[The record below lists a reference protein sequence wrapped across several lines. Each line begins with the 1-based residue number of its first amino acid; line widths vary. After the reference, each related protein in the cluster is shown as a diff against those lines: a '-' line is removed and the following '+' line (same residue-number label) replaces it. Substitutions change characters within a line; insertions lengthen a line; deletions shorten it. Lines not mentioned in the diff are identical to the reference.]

1 VRVGLIIYG
10 SLDIVSGGYLYDRML
25 VEHLRQQGDE
35 VDIIALSWRDYGRHL
50 SDNLARALRRRLR
63 HASLDVLLQDE
74 LNHPSLFWLNRWLR
88 HQVRYPLVTI
98 VHHLRCSEA
107 RPAWQNRLY
116 RWVERC
122 YLMTLDGLI
131 FNSQTTAAAVERLI
145 GARQASVVA
154 APGGDRL
161 QPTLTPAQ
169 ITARALHPGPLRVLF
184 VGNLIPRK
192 ALHTLLTAVARLPH
206 EGWQLEVVGSLTVDA
221 VYVQAIRR
229 QIAQAGL
236 TRQVTLLGT
245 LSDTDLAAR
254 LAYSHVLAVPSSYEG
269 FGIVYL
275 EGMGFGLPAVASTA
289 GGASEIIT
297 HGLDG
302 FLITPGDTLT
312 LAYYLAELHQ
322 NRERL
327 VQVSLAAHGRYQTHP
342 TWAASAARIRQFLQ
356 TLVQE
361 LCPHPRPI
369 PSLATSL
376 PRRA

>member
-10 SLDIVSGGYLYDRML
+10 SLEIVSGGYLYDRML

-35 VDIIALSWRDYGRHL
+35 VDIIALPWRDYGRHL

-63 HASLDVLLQDE
+63 QAPLDVLLQDE

-88 HQVRYPLVTI
+88 RQVRYPLVTI

-122 YLMTLDGLI
+122 YLVTLDGFI
-131 FNSQTTAAAVERLI
+131 FNSETTSAAVERLI
-145 GARQASVVA
+145 GAQRATVVA

-161 QPTLTPAQ
+161 QPTLTPVQ
-169 ITARALHPGPLRVLF
+169 IAARARHPGPLRVLF

-192 ALHTLLTAVARLPH
+192 ELHTLLTALARLPH
-206 EGWQLEVVGSLTVDA
+206 EGWQLEVVGSPTVDPA
-221 VYVQAIRR
+221 YVQAIRR
-229 QIAQAGL
+229 QIAHTGL

-254 LAYSHVLAVPSSYEG
+254 LAQNHLLAVPSSYEG

-289 GGASEIIT
+289 GGASEILT
-297 HGLDG
+297 HGHDG
-302 FLITPGDTLT
+302 FLITPGDTMT
-312 LAYYLAELHQ
+312 LAHYLAELHQ
-322 NRERL
+322 HRERL
-327 VQVSLAAHGRYQTHP
+327 AQLSLAAHERYRTHP
-342 TWAASAARIRQFLQ
+342 TWTTSTARIRQFLQ
-356 TLVQE
+356 TLVKE
-361 LCPHPRPI
+361 PCPHPHPI